1 MSDQAILTVRD
12 LEAGY
17 DMLPVLFGVS
27 IDVFPGE
34 IVAVLGSNGVGKSTL
49 INNVAGIYKPRGG
62 QVLFQGEDITGADS
76 ASVVGRGLVQIPE
89 GRCVFPNLS
98 VEENLALGA
107 YRRARANK
115 AANIERVYGYFPRLK
130 QRREQLAGTLSG
142 GEQQM
147 LAVGRGLMSEPSLIM
162 FDEPSLGLS
171 PIMVAEIF
179 SLFTVLRDAGMTLLL
194 VEQNLV
200 QSLEI
205 ADRAYV
211 IENGRNALEGA
222 ASELLNSEDVRK
234 SYLGL

>member
-1 MSDQAILTVRD
+1 M
-12 LEAGY
+12 
-17 DMLPVLFGVS
+17 
-27 IDVFPGE
+27 
-34 IVAVLGSNGVGKSTL
+34 
-49 INNVAGIYKPRGG
+49 
-62 QVLFQGEDITGADS
+62 FQGEDITGADS

>member
-1 MSDQAILTVRD
+1 MSDQPILAIRD
-12 LEAGY
+12 LHAGY

-27 IDVFPGE
+27 IDVYAGE

-49 INNVAGIYKPRGG
+49 INNVTGIYKPRSG
-62 QVLFQGEDITGADS
+62 QVLFQNEDITGADS

-98 VEENLALGA
+98 VEENLLLGA
-107 YRRARANK
+107 YQRARAN
-115 AANIERVYGYFPRLK
+115 AASNIERAYEYFPRLK
-130 QRREQLAGTLSG
+130 QRRQQLAGTLSG

-147 LAVGRGLMSEPSLIM
+147 LAVGRGLMSEPAMIL

-171 PIMVAEIF
+171 PLMVAEIF
-179 SLFTVLRDAGMTLLL
+179 SLFSVLRDAGITLLL

-211 IENGRNALEGA
+211 IENGQNALQGTA
-222 ASELLNSEDVRK
+222 RDLLNSEDVRR

>member
-1 MSDQAILTVRD
+1 MSDLAILTVRD
-12 LEAGY
+12 LQAGY

-27 IDVFPGE
+27 IDVFAGE

-49 INNVAGIYKPRGG
+49 INNIAGIYKPRSG
-62 QVLFQGEDITGADS
+62 QVLFEGENIAGADS
-76 ASVVGRGLVQIPE
+76 ASVVGRGLVQVPE

-98 VEENLALGA
+98 VEENLVLGA
-107 YRRARANK
+107 YRRARASKSINM
-115 AANIERVYGYFPRLK
+115 ERVYEYFPRLK

-147 LAVGRGLMSEPSLIM
+147 LAIGRGLMSEPTLIM

-179 SLFTVLRDAGMTLLL
+179 SLFSVLRDEGITLLL

-211 IENGRNALEGA
+211 IENGRNAMQGTA
-222 ASELLNSEDVRK
+222 RDLLNSEDVRK

>member
-1 MSDQAILTVRD
+1 MSVRPVLSICD

-27 IDVFPGE
+27 LEVFPGE
-34 IVAVLGSNGVGKSTL
+34 IVAVLGSNGVGKSTM
-49 INNVAGIYKPRGG
+49 INNVAGIYRPRGG
-62 QVLFQGEDITGADS
+62 HVFFDGEEITNEKS
-76 ASVVGRGLVQIPE
+76 AAIVTRGLIQVPE
-89 GRCVFPNLS
+89 GRRVFPNLT
-98 VEENLALGA
+98 VEENLVLGA
-107 YRRARANK
+107 YRRGGGNMNV
-115 AANIERVYGYFPRLK
+115 NIERIYNYFPLLRN
-130 QRREQLAGTLSG
+130 RRVQLAGTLSG

-147 LAVGRGLMSEPSLIM
+147 LAIGRGLMSDPKVIM

-179 SLFTVLRDAGMTLLL
+179 SLFSNLREEGLTLLL

-200 QSLEI
+200 QTLEI

-211 IENGRNALEGA
+211 IENGRNAMSGLA
-222 ASELLNSEDVRK
+222 KDLLDSEDVRK